1 MALQFRDMGL
11 KEYRAKR
18 DFTKSPEPA
27 GSDETASS
35 RKDPRERFF
44 CVQKHLATAL
54 HYDFRLE
61 HDGVLLSWAVPK
73 GPAIDPAVKR
83 LAMHVEDHP
92 IEYGTFEGV
101 IPEGYGAGVVMLWDV
116 GTWTPEVE
124 DVGAALKKGDLKFTL
139 NGYKLK
145 GSWVLVR
152 TRGWGGGSKGGEKS
166 GGDSSG
172 RSWLLIKH
180 RDDWAGPI
188 DITTFAPLS
197 VKSEQSFR
205 GILTQENPGIW
216 HSNRAAAGM
225 TGDAAMA
232 KIVEKVIALEE
243 EEGTAPEPE
252 SAAPA
257 KAKATAAKKTA
268 SKAKAKTEADDA
280 EEDEAPAAPAKAA
293 PAKSRSKATGAAKSA
308 KRGISAAPGRAAKK
322 R

>member
-1 MALQFRDMGL
+1 MGL

-27 GSDETASS
+27 GNEATASA
-35 RKDPRERFF
+35 RKDTRERFF

-73 GPAIDPAVKR
+73 GPAIDPTVKR

-116 GTWTPEVE
+116 GTWTPEVD
-124 DVGAALKKGDLKFTL
+124 DVDAALKKGDLKFTL

-166 GGDSSG
+166 GGESSKS
-172 RSWLLIKH
+172 SWLLIKH

-197 VKSEQSFR
+197 VKTKQTFR
-205 GILTQENPGIW
+205 GILTSENPGIW
-216 HSNRAAAGM
+216 HSNRAAARM

-243 EEGTAPEPE
+243 EEGPAPEA
-252 SAAPA
+252 AAPA
-257 KAKATAAKKTA
+257 KKAAKKPA
-268 SKAKAKTEADDA
+268 AKAKAKAAKAGGEG
-280 EEDEAPAAPAKAA
+280 EEDGEAASPAKAA
-293 PAKSRSKATGAAKSA
+293 PAKSRSKATGATKTAR
-308 KRGISAAPGRAAKK
+308 RGISPAPARAARK

>member
-1 MALQFRDMGL
+1 MGL

-27 GSDETASS
+27 GSDAAAAA
-35 RKDPRERFF
+35 RKDTRERFF

-61 HDGVLLSWAVPK
+61 HDGVLMSWAVPK
-73 GPAIDPAVKR
+73 GPAIDPSVKR

-116 GTWTPEVE
+116 GTWTPEVD
-124 DVGAALKKGDLKFTL
+124 DVDAALKKGDLKFTL

-197 VKSEQSFR
+197 VKSEQNFR

-243 EEGTAPEPE
+243 EEGTAPEA
-252 SAAPA
+252 AAPA
-257 KAKATAAKKTA
+257 KQGREEAGREGESQGRAEPPTMTRRRPRPLKPLQPKA
-268 SKAKAKTEADDA
+268 D
-280 EEDEAPAAPAKAA
+280 PKAA
-293 PAKSRSKATGAAKSA
+293 GAAKGA
-308 KRGISAAPGRAAKK
+308 KRGISAAAGPRRKEAVVE
-322 R
+322 